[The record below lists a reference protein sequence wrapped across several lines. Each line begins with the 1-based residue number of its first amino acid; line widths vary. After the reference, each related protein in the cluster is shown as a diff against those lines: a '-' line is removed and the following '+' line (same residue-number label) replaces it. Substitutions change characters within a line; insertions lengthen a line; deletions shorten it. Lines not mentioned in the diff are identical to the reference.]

1 MKEKYLSGGSAFAT
15 AAYNSG
21 TTYLGSPNTVTDWPI
36 GGYVPDT
43 ITTTGIG
50 TITTNP
56 CGELFHPSY
65 TSLTISNNMNR
76 VQNQF
81 VAVFKIERND
91 KNEITSAK
99 FIKEMWIE
107 TKNGSSVDF
116 EVAKDSEISKYK
128 ADEISIRTIYT
139 VTF

>member
-1 MKEKYLSGGSAFAT
+1 MFDNLTLTSGNGVVS
-15 AAYNSG
+15 SG
-21 TTYLGSPNTVTDWPI
+21 TTTGAYYATPIVTTLPYTVI
-36 GGYVPDT
+36 S
-43 ITTTGIG
+43 
-50 TITTNP
+50 NP
-56 CGELFHPSY
+56 PYGDLH
-65 TSLTISNNMNR
+65 IVNNNINNNMNK

-81 VAVFKIERND
+81 VAIFKIERND

-116 EVAKDSEISKYK
+116 EVAKDPEISKYK
-128 ADEISIRTIYT
+128 ADEIAIKTIYT

>member
-1 MKEKYLSGGSAFAT
+1 MLENLSSGG
-15 AAYNSG
+15 YG
-21 TTYLGSPNTVTDWPI
+21 
-36 GGYVPDT
+36 
-43 ITTTGIG
+43 TTTGAYNATPIV
-50 TITTNP
+50 TALPHSII
-56 CGELFHPSY
+56 SS
-65 TSLTISNNMNR
+65 SLTLSNNMNR
-76 VQNQF
+76 VNNQF
-81 VAVFKIERND
+81 VAIFKIERND

-116 EVAKDSEISKYK
+116 EVAKDPEISKYK

>member
-1 MKEKYLSGGSAFAT
+1 MYSLTSGTGIVT
-15 AAYNSG
+15 SG
-21 TTYLGSPNTVTDWPI
+21 TTTTGVYNATP
-36 GGYVPDT
+36 
-43 ITTTGIG
+43 ITTTLPFSTAI
-50 TITTNP
+50 ISHSLYIDSNNSTT
-56 CGELFHPSY
+56 
-65 TSLTISNNMNR
+65 NNMNK

-81 VAVFKIERND
+81 VAIFFIERND

-116 EVAKDSEISKYK
+116 EVAKDPTISKYK
-128 ADEISIRTIYT
+128 ADEISIKTIYT

>member
-1 MKEKYLSGGSAFAT
+1 MYSLTSGTGIVT
-15 AAYNSG
+15 SG
-21 TTYLGSPNTVTDWPI
+21 TT
-36 GGYVPDT
+36 
-43 ITTTGIG
+43 TTGVYDATPIVTTLPFSVDTAISHSLYIDSNNS
-50 TITTNP
+50 TI
-56 CGELFHPSY
+56 
-65 TSLTISNNMNR
+65 NNMNK
-76 VQNQF
+76 VQNHF
-81 VAVFKIERND
+81 VAIFKIERND

-116 EVAKDSEISKYK
+116 EVARDPEISKYK

>member
-1 MKEKYLSGGSAFAT
+1 MFENLSSGNGSI
-15 AAYNSG
+15 NS
-21 TTYLGSPNTVTDWPI
+21 S
-36 GGYVPDT
+36 
-43 ITTTGIG
+43 TTTGAYYA
-50 TITTNP
+50 TPITP
-56 CGELFHPSY
+56 ALS
-65 TSLTISNNMNR
+65 SSIISNNMSKVN
-76 VQNQF
+76 NLF
-81 VAVFKIERND
+81 VAIFKIERND

-116 EVAKDSEISKYK
+116 EVAKDPEISKYN

>member
-1 MKEKYLSGGSAFAT
+1 MYSLTSGT
-15 AAYNSG
+15 CITTSG
-21 TTYLGSPNTVTDWPI
+21 TT
-36 GGYVPDT
+36 
-43 ITTTGIG
+43 TTGVYDA
-50 TITTNP
+50 TPITAQ
-56 CGELFHPSY
+56 
-65 TSLTISNNMNR
+65 LTLSNNMNK

-81 VAVFKIERND
+81 VAIFKIERND
-91 KNEITSAK
+91 KNEIISAK

>member
-1 MKEKYLSGGSAFAT
+1 MYSLTSGTGT
-15 AAYNSG
+15 ITSG
-21 TTYLGSPNTVTDWPI
+21 TTTTGAYNATP
-36 GGYVPDT
+36 
-43 ITTTGIG
+43 ITTQ
-50 TITTNP
+50 
-56 CGELFHPSY
+56 
-65 TSLTISNNMNR
+65 LTLSNNMNK

-81 VAVFKIERND
+81 VAIFKIERND

-116 EVAKDSEISKYK
+116 EVARDPEISKYK
-128 ADEISIRTIYT
+128 ADEITIRTIYT

>member
-1 MKEKYLSGGSAFAT
+1 MFESLTSGTSGTIS
-15 AAYNSG
+15 SG
-21 TTYLGSPNTVTDWPI
+21 TT
-36 GGYVPDT
+36 
-43 ITTTGIG
+43 IG
-50 TITTNP
+50 TYIATPIVTTLPFSTTISHSLYADSNN
-56 CGELFHPSY
+56 
-65 TSLTISNNMNR
+65 LTINNMNK

-81 VAVFKIERND
+81 VAIFKIERND

-116 EVAKDSEISKYK
+116 EVARDPEISKYK
-128 ADEISIRTIYT
+128 ADEITIRTIYT

>member
-1 MKEKYLSGGSAFAT
+1 MFESITSSGTS
-15 AAYNSG
+15 YISSG
-21 TTYLGSPNTVTDWPI
+21 TTIAGDSLWVTN
-36 GGYVPDT
+36 
-43 ITTTGIG
+43 
-50 TITTNP
+50 NP
-56 CGELFHPSY
+56 CGEI
-65 TSLTISNNMNR
+65 SLTPSGHTLITTTNMNK
-76 VQNQF
+76 VQVHH
-81 VAVFKIERND
+81 VAIFKVERND

-128 ADEISIRTIYT
+128 SDEISIRTIYT

>member
-1 MKEKYLSGGSAFAT
+1 MFETPSTRIASSTGTYS
-15 AAYNSG
+15 SG
-21 TTYLGSPNTVTDWPI
+21 TL
-36 GGYVPDT
+36 
-43 ITTTGIG
+43 TGTG
-50 TITTNP
+50 TIYTSNP
-56 CGELFHPSY
+56 CAEISVSNNLGF
-65 TSLTISNNMNR
+65 TLTNNMNR

-81 VAVFKIERND
+81 VAIFKIERND

-128 ADEISIRTIYT
+128 ADEISIKTIYT
-139 VTF
+139 LTF

>member
-1 MKEKYLSGGSAFAT
+1 MIN
-15 AAYNSG
+15 NS
-21 TTYLGSPNTVTDWPI
+21 
-36 GGYVPDT
+36 T
-43 ITTTGIG
+43 I
-50 TITTNP
+50 
-56 CGELFHPSY
+56 
-65 TSLTISNNMNR
+65 NNMNK

-81 VAVFKIERND
+81 VAIFKIERND

-116 EVAKDSEISKYK
+116 EVARDPEISKYK
-128 ADEISIRTIYT
+128 ADEIAIRTIYT

>member
-1 MKEKYLSGGSAFAT
+1 MFESLTSGTGIVT
-15 AAYNSG
+15 SG
-21 TTYLGSPNTVTDWPI
+21 TT
-36 GGYVPDT
+36 
-43 ITTTGIG
+43 TTGVYNATPIVTTLPFSTAISHSLYIDSNNS
-50 TITTNP
+50 TI
-56 CGELFHPSY
+56 
-65 TSLTISNNMNR
+65 NNMNK

-81 VAVFKIERND
+81 VAIFKIERND

>member
-1 MKEKYLSGGSAFAT
+1 MYSLSSGT
-15 AAYNSG
+15 CITTSG
-21 TTYLGSPNTVTDWPI
+21 TT
-36 GGYVPDT
+36 
-43 ITTTGIG
+43 TTGVYDATPIVTTLPFSVNTAISHSLYLDSNNS
-50 TITTNP
+50 TI
-56 CGELFHPSY
+56 
-65 TSLTISNNMNR
+65 NNMNK

-81 VAVFKIERND
+81 VAIFKIERND

-116 EVAKDSEISKYK
+116 EVARDPEISKYK
-128 ADEISIRTIYT
+128 ADEITIRTIYT

>member
-1 MKEKYLSGGSAFAT
+1 MLENLSYTGQISCG
-15 AAYNSG
+15 
-21 TTYLGSPNTVTDWPI
+21 
-36 GGYVPDT
+36 
-43 ITTTGIG
+43 TTTGIYNASQ
-50 TITTNP
+50 ITTALP
-56 CGELFHPSY
+56 YS
-65 TSLTISNNMNR
+65 SLNTLTVNNINNINNMNN
-76 VQNQF
+76 VNNQF
-81 VAVFKIERND
+81 VAIFKIKRND

-116 EVAKDSEISKYK
+116 EVAKDPEISKYE

>member
-1 MKEKYLSGGSAFAT
+1 MFENLSSGTGFIS
-15 AAYNSG
+15 SG
-21 TTYLGSPNTVTDWPI
+21 TTIGAYCTTPVTSA
-36 GGYVPDT
+36 
-43 ITTTGIG
+43 
-50 TITTNP
+50 
-56 CGELFHPSY
+56 LS
-65 TSLTISNNMNR
+65 SLTLSTTMNKIN
-76 VQNQF
+76 NQF
-81 VAVFKIERND
+81 VAIFKIERND

-116 EVAKDSEISKYK
+116 EVAKDPEISKYN